1 MKFIREN
8 WISIAL
14 YISLFLF
21 IGIGFLSITRYLG
34 LTYNFLTPTLF
45 ISGSVAIGILNY
57 FYVTK
62 IYKKEQKI
70 QDLFQ
75 RVLNRPYFSRYDIIA
90 YSDDEYITPNY
101 EEYSYIPPQLVE
113 IPSNLS
119 QTSSFNY
126 AGVDDGLQLFS
137 LFSIFA
143 GILRVFPSVER
154 FFSRENRINYVKEL
168 EDISLE
174 EQYALFKSILARN
187 TSGEIINQL
196 DKIIKEF
203 QTEVTDARFLK
214 ILQKL
219 EYIMELANSMPNRE
233 LLADIMLLAILIKST
248 KKGN

>member
-1 MKFIREN
+1 
-8 WISIAL
+8 
-14 YISLFLF
+14 
-21 IGIGFLSITRYLG
+21 
-34 LTYNFLTPTLF
+34 
-45 ISGSVAIGILNY
+45 
-57 FYVTK
+57 
-62 IYKKEQKI
+62 
-70 QDLFQ
+70 
-75 RVLNRPYFSRYDIIA
+75 
-90 YSDDEYITPNY
+90 
-101 EEYSYIPPQLVE
+101 
-113 IPSNLS
+113 
-119 QTSSFNY
+119 
-126 AGVDDGLQLFS
+126 LQLFS

-143 GILRVFPSVER
+143 GILRGFPSVEN

-174 EQYALFKSILARN
+174 EQYTLFKSILARN